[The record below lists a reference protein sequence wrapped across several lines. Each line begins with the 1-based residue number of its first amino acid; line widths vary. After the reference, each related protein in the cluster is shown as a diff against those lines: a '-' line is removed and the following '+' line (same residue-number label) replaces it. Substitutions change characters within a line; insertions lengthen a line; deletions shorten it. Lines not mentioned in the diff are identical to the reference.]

1 MNANS
6 VLINVLVVAA
16 VRTNQDDFSHEGLVI
31 HPRQNQR
38 GSLRKP
44 APAGPAA
51 EAL

>member
-16 VRTNQDDFSHEGLVI
+16 VKTDQDDFSHKGLVI
-31 HPRQNQR
+31 GPQR
-38 GSLRKP
+38 NVGSLRKP